1 MDSNPFWNKLT
12 KPLRDTVMD
21 NLLREIPF
29 EDSYTKDVDFN
40 FLERLKVKA
49 VLFKLFTPWV
59 NNYFTGFENFS
70 NQYITNGNTESLS
83 MLMANLPV
91 NKIYTLPNEYNFYS
105 YIAKTLSK
113 EHVIVNSVEDIKSD
127 GILLLSVPGS
137 RDGEIESKQKLINH
151 CQAHDIPLFID
162 IAYCGLTSPAK
173 ITIEKNSNTYV
184 AFSFSKT
191 LGLAF
196 NRIGIMFTNKDVP
209 TLDIMNK
216 IGYLNLSGAKAA
228 IKMMRGLPCDYVY
241 NTYQDQYDAICREK
255 GLTKTNCILFG
266 IDKNGDKFC
275 TTEFYK
281 IK

>member
-40 FLERLKVKA
+40 FFERIKVKT

-59 NNYFTGFENFS
+59 DKYFTGFENFT
-70 NQYITNGNTESLS
+70 NQYITNGNTEALS
-83 MLMANLPV
+83 MLMANLAV
-91 NKIYTLPNEYNFYS
+91 DKIYTLPNEYTFYG
-105 YIAKTLSK
+105 YIAKTLGK
-113 EHVIVNSVEDIKSD
+113 EHITINSIEDIGTD
-127 GILLLSVPGS
+127 GIVLLSVPGS
-137 RDGEIESKQKLINH
+137 RDGEIKSKQELIDH
-151 CQAHDIPLFID
+151 CQANNIPLFID
-162 IAYCGLTSPAK
+162 IAYCGLTKPAK
-173 ITIEKNSNTYV
+173 IKIGKSSNTYV

-191 LGLAF
+191 VGLAF

-228 IKMMRGLPCDYVY
+228 IKMMRGIPCDYVY
-241 NTYQDQYDAICREK
+241 TTYKDQYAAICKEK

-266 IDKNGDKFC
+266 LDKNGDKFC

-281 IK
+281 IV